1 MFSIGEFARHG
12 RISVRMLR
20 HYDAMGVL
28 VPAMID
34 PVTGYRFYQAG
45 QLSRLNRIIALKDL
59 GFSLRQVQQI
69 LDEEVSAAELRGM
82 LKLRQAELAAQIEAD
97 TARMSRIEARLMA
110 IEREEN
116 RPDDGIV
123 VRQVP
128 AVRVAELTGTAAS
141 YEPAAITPVIGPLY
155 DDLFCRLARADLA
168 TTGPA
173 VAYYEDSQAGQGAV
187 IVHAAVPVA
196 AGRGTG
202 HEFSVVDL
210 PGISRAATVIHHG
223 SMDNV
228 LSTGQALARW
238 IDRNEYRSSGY
249 LRELTLEHSHD
260 RDLWVTELQ
269 APIEPAS
276 AAGGR

>member
-1 MFSIGEFARHG
+1 M
-12 RISVRMLR
+12 
-20 HYDAMGVL
+20 
-28 VPAMID
+28 P
-34 PVTGYRFYQAG
+34 
-45 QLSRLNRIIALKDL
+45 
-59 GFSLRQVQQI
+59 
-69 LDEEVSAAELRGM
+69 
-82 LKLRQAELAAQIEAD
+82 
-97 TARMSRIEARLMA
+97 
-110 IEREEN
+110 
-116 RPDDGIV
+116 
-123 VRQVP
+123 
-128 AVRVAELTGTAAS
+128 
-141 YEPAAITPVIGPLY
+141 
-155 DDLFCRLARADLA
+155 
-168 TTGPA
+168 
-173 VAYYEDSQAGQGAV
+173 
-187 IVHAAVPVA
+187 PVA

-238 IDRNEYRSSGY
+238 IDRNGYLSSGY